1 MLAEYE
7 KCRAEFAEYGFE
19 LTEEQYR
26 KFNIYADF
34 LVEYN
39 KNVNLTAITEP
50 DEILMKH
57 FIDSILLL
65 KYAEIP
71 ENSSL
76 IDVGTGAGF
85 PSIPLKIMRDDIKIT
100 LLDSLAKRITFLE
113 KLCERLEIT
122 AKFIHGRAEDIAQ
135 TAEYREKFDFSCA
148 RAVANL
154 AVLSEYCIPFVKTG
168 GYFLSMKGRGEDID
182 DAENAI
188 KILGGEISKISEY
201 TLEDDA
207 RKIIAIKKYRRLR
220 QNIPERVR
228 RLRKSLCDFVIYCH
242 KRRHIVRY
250 CRNFTVDFISEV

>member
-1 MLAEYE
+1 MLAEYG
-7 KCRAEFAEYGFE
+7 KCRAEFEKYGFE

-26 KFNIYADF
+26 KFDIYADF

-50 DEILMKH
+50 DEILVKH
-57 FIDSILLL
+57 FIDSVLLL

-100 LLDSLAKRITFLE
+100 LLDSLAKRVTFLE
-113 KLCERLEIT
+113 KLCGKLEIT
-122 AKFIHGRAEDIAQ
+122 AEFIHGRAEDIAQ

-182 DAENAI
+182 GAKNAI
-188 KILGGEISKISEY
+188 RLLGGEISDISGY
-201 TLEDDA
+201 TLENDA
-207 RKIIAIKKYRRLR
+207 RRIISVKKISQTSTKYPRKSAQIKK
-220 QNIPERVR
+220 
-228 RLRKSLCDFVIYCH
+228 KSL
-242 KRRHIVRY
+242 
-250 CRNFTVDFISEV
+250 